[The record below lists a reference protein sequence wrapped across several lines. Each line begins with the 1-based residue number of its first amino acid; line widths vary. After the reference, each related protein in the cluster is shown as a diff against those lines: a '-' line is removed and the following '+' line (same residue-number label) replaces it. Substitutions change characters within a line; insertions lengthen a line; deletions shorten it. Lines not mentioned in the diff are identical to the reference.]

1 MRILIAGCGYV
12 GSELAQQL
20 QDQGHEVFGL
30 RRNTAKLPQGI
41 HPVAADLNDP
51 ASLRALPEAID
62 YVFYAASANGYGAE
76 AYRAAYVD
84 GLTNVLS
91 ALKSQSPRHL
101 FFTSSTGVYAQNN
114 GEWVDESSPAS
125 ADRPTAQA
133 LRDGEA
139 LVHNAAIPGTVVRFS
154 GIYGPGRTRLI
165 EQVADGTARLERNAT
180 RYLNHIHRA
189 DCAGALAHLMTLEN
203 PHPLYLATD
212 SEPRTRNDFLSW
224 IAERL
229 GVPTPPFA
237 EEDSPNHRPSE
248 RGGNRRYRNDL
259 LRESGFEFKY
269 PTYREGYGAL
279 IAKRAQEPNA

>member
-12 GSELAQQL
+12 GSKLAQQL
-20 QDQGHEVFGL
+20 HDQNHEIFGL

-51 ASLRALPEAID
+51 ATLTALPEAID

-76 AYRAAYVD
+76 AYRAAYVT
-84 GLTNVLS
+84 GLQNLLE
-91 ALKSQSPRHL
+91 ALKGQSPRHL
-101 FFTSSTGVYAQNN
+101 FFTSSTGIYAQNA
-114 GEWVDESSPAS
+114 GEWVDESSPAA

-133 LRDGEA
+133 LRDGED

-165 EQVADGTARLERNAT
+165 DQVADGTARLERNGT
-180 RYLNHIHRA
+180 RYLNHIHRD
-189 DCAGALAHLMTLEN
+189 DCAGVLAHLMTLEN
-203 PHPLYLATD
+203 PQSLYLATD
-212 SEPRTRNDFLSW
+212 SEPRTRNAFLTW
-224 IAERL
+224 IAETL

-237 EEDSPNHRPSE
+237 DEDQSNSRPSE
-248 RGGNRRYRNDL
+248 RGGNRRYRNDRL
-259 LRESGFEFKY
+259 LESGYTFQY

-279 IAKRAQEPNA
+279 IARRDHEPNA